1 MRQALC
7 GAIAC
12 CEMNASEP
20 SPGGDFPEQIGLH
33 RSLARQLGIE
43 LAS

>member
-7 GAIAC
+7 GAIAY

-20 SPGGDFPEQIGLH
+20 SPGGDLPEQIGPC
-33 RSLARQLGIE
+33 RALARQLGIE
-43 LAS
+43 PAP